1 MVGGSSA
8 VALAAALAPRSSAD
22 EVGVHHAAAFCAHTN
37 EGGEAGWVVR
47 QPPAG
52 GERAGGAARARRTA
66 GGLGAAAAPGLEMR
80 APRRT
85 SSATRQPVSLSLA
98 RPKITSP
105 VRAKVNRSGKR

>member
-66 GGLGAAAAPGLEMR
+66 GDAASPQRRGRRDDARTTTRILATGSQRAFEGLALEWVGF
-80 APRRT
+80 T
-85 SSATRQPVSLSLA
+85 CFSA
-98 RPKITSP
+98 
-105 VRAKVNRSGKR
+105 